1 MAIDRRRI
9 SASLGSRSAKLQTVP
24 NTCSTRQGHA
34 LRSPGGS
41 PAEWREGPAARPRSP
56 PRSGALL
63 KDEPSTV
70 DKQLVKHRAFG
81 LLAALLFGVFV
92 VTGVRIWV
100 ATHQEFTG
108 SWSFFRYAIAAWI
121 LWTLGMFCLALAVA
135 ALPGQLP
142 MQDHAV
148 DSDFRIARRG

>member
-1 MAIDRRRI
+1 M
-9 SASLGSRSAKLQTVP
+9 
-24 NTCSTRQGHA
+24 
-34 LRSPGGS
+34 
-41 PAEWREGPAARPRSP
+41 PAARPRSP
-56 PRSGALL
+56 SRGGALL

-81 LLAALLFGVFV
+81 LLAAFLFGVFV

-108 SWSFFRYAIAAWI
+108 SWSFFRYAIAGWI
-121 LWTLGMFCLALAVA
+121 LWTLGMLCLALAVA
-135 ALPGQLP
+135 ALPGQP
-142 MQDHAV
+142 PKRDPAV